1 MADRNDYMRA
11 YMREYRAAK
20 RAARLVE
27 TGGASGPALA
37 IVKSGGGAPGDNI
50 PAASSTSSTVTEPG
64 QEITELG
71 IYARY
76 KWAWWLLAGLVI
88 GYGLYLVTTSEE
100 PRKHLTYP
108 VLVEHLTEPINPDN
122 QDETTSS
129 TEDETPDNPT
139 EPGQE

>member
-1 MADRNDYMRA
+1 MADRNEYMRA

-37 IVKSGGGAPGDNI
+37 IIKSGSGAPGDNM
-50 PAASSTSSTVTEPG
+50 PAASSTTEPG
-64 QEITELG
+64 QVLTEPG

-88 GYGLYLVTTSEE
+88 GYGLYLVTISEE

-108 VLVEHLTEPINPDN
+108 VPVEHPTEPINPDN
-122 QDETTSS
+122 QDDTTSS